1 MTGRLPK
8 KAGANAQNA
17 NALQPGNATELQTE
31 YVPISEVR
39 QHEQNPRNGDVELI
53 AESVAINGVYKPIVT
68 ARDGTI
74 LAGNHSYQSFLSLGH
89 EFVNIVRLDLDPD
102 SAEAKRVMLA
112 DNRTSDV
119 GQYDDQ
125 DLANLLQSID
135 DDLVGTGFTD
145 TNLSDLQAILEYRE
159 HSTMADN
166 LTDSV
171 GSGKAV
177 TEDGAARTAS
187 FEGYLENYR
196 DSDTRSIILP
206 FNIEEYGQVIDLLA
220 QARTKASVETNT
232 HAIRAAL
239 DSYVNG

>member
-17 NALQPGNATELQTE
+17 NALQPGNATELRTE

-119 GQYDDQ
+119 GNYDDAQ
-125 DLANLLQSID
+125 LLQLLTS
-135 DDLVGTGFTD
+135 LETLEGTGFD
-145 TNLSDLQAILEYRE
+145 TLAVDDLTTLLDGGGDYVAPPDITFEHSGASFRQIVLTLGLARFKYLVTHLQAI
-159 HSTMADN
+159 ADDN
-166 LTDSV
+166 TN
-171 GSGKAV
+171 AV
-177 TEDGAARTAS
+177 LQLVAEATGEPLPPEDA
-187 FEGYLENYR
+187 
-196 DSDTRSIILP
+196 
-206 FNIEEYGQVIDLLA
+206 
-220 QARTKASVETNT
+220 
-232 HAIRAAL
+232 
-239 DSYVNG
+239 